1 MMAGI
6 KIDIVVITKI
16 IPSDNIDKNDNCV
29 VGVITEI
36 YDMKDHNWLNRSPN
50 IYTSDENRIIG
61 I

>member
-36 YDMKDHNWLNRSPN
+36 YDTKYHNWLNRSPN